1 MLAITDLKKERA
13 RNLLPAYVGV
23 YGIIIFLINT
33 IMINLAHGPA
43 MVIHLGVN
51 VSAALLV
58 SLQEMDSNER
68 ALMVAVS
75 TDFYLCLYSPAL
87 VLYACPVVRRN
98 FRAFR

>member
-1 MLAITDLKKERA
+1 MSAA
-13 RNLLPAYVGV
+13 R
-23 YGIIIFLINT
+23 
-33 IMINLAHGPA
+33 
-43 MVIHLGVN
+43 
-51 VSAALLV
+51 AALLV

>member
-1 MLAITDLKKERA
+1 MIGFFFFLLIAITDLKKERA

-68 ALMVAVS
+68 ALMVAGAQFFAKKHR
-75 TDFYLCLYSPAL
+75 TTPDPAI
-87 VLYACPVVRRN
+87 
-98 FRAFR
+98 